1 MSKSENPSG
10 NVYAVIFLM
19 ATIIVGTLQI
29 IPLRLFSLLKVP
41 EVSKTELLINA
52 LSREKAFKDLSQEKT
67 LPIPTGMF

>member
-1 MSKSENPSG
+1 
-10 NVYAVIFLM
+10 M

-52 LSREKAFKDLSQEKT
+52 LSREKAFKDLSQEKNLT
-67 LPIPTGMF
+67 DPYRNVLIRGTVIMIEYATHWI